1 MRTLLPYNSIFTEMV
16 PVVQKMEIHM
26 GIRHV
31 FWFVY
36 ENQLKLSKYVGYML
50 FWKCTEIE

>member
-1 MRTLLPYNSIFTEMV
+1 MV